1 MQSSEAAGFLGKP
14 VEDLYGRHVG
24 AIVGFSLKTNG
35 DVDSVGVDLGSGS
48 FAEVKSNR
56 LLLHEQAL
64 IVVPMW
70 KADVMRITGE
80 TGVLSKRISALQ
92 ELAKDSQEGGS
103 ASQAQYDQLRAQYE
117 TRLAKVQE
125 SSDRLLQEMKG
136 RMEEIDRA
144 DEAMAKFLVNVN
156 IQFRSGEISEA
167 SFGLI
172 RDQCATMKA
181 RNAKEREE
189 LTTAHAMVGQKEN
202 EAARPIEVQVPA
214 SGALSS

>member
-1 MQSSEAAGFLGKP
+1 
-14 VEDLYGRHVG
+14 
-24 AIVGFSLKTNG
+24 
-35 DVDSVGVDLGSGS
+35 
-48 FAEVKSNR
+48 VKSNR

-64 IVVPMW
+64 IVVPTW

-136 RMEEIDRA
+136 RMEEIDRS
-144 DEAMAKFLVNVN
+144 DDNIEKFLVNVN

-172 RDQCATMKA
+172 RDQCATLKS
-181 RNAKEREE
+181 RNTTEREE
-189 LTTAHAMVGQKEN
+189 LKAAYATVGQKEGGV
-202 EAARPIEVQVPA
+202 AARPIELTVPA
-214 SGALSS
+214 SGTTRE

>member
-1 MQSSEAAGFLGKP
+1 MQSSDAVGFLGKP

-24 AIVGFSLKTNG
+24 AVVGFSLKTNG

-56 LLLHEQAL
+56 LLLHEQSL

-80 TGVLSKRISALQ
+80 TGVLSKRISALL
-92 ELAKDSQEGGS
+92 ELAKDSQEGE

-117 TRLAKVQE
+117 TRLAKVRE
-125 SSDRLLQEMKG
+125 SSDKLLQEMRS
-136 RMEEIDRA
+136 RMEEVDGA
-144 DEAMAKFLVNVN
+144 DETMAKFLVNVN

-167 SFGLI
+167 SYGLI
-172 RDQCATMKA
+172 RDQCAAMKA
-181 RNAKEREE
+181 RNSKEREE
-189 LTTAHAMVGQKEN
+189 LVTAHAMFGQKD
-202 EAARPIEVQVPA
+202 EAPAPIEVQIPT
-214 SGALSS
+214 SS

>member
-1 MQSSEAAGFLGKP
+1 MQSSDAVGFLGKP

-24 AIVGFSLKTNG
+24 AVVGFSLKTNG

-56 LLLHEQAL
+56 LLLHEQSL

-80 TGVLSKRISALQ
+80 TGVLSKRISALH
-92 ELAKDSQEGGS
+92 ELSKDSQEGG
-103 ASQAQYDQLRAQYE
+103 ASQAQYDQLRSQYE
-117 TRLAKVQE
+117 VRLTKVNE

-136 RMEEIDRA
+136 RMEEIARA
-144 DEAMAKFLVNVN
+144 DDAMAKFLVNVN

-167 SFGLI
+167 SYGLI
-172 RDQCATMKA
+172 RDQCASMKA
-181 RNAKEREE
+181 RNSKEMEE
-189 LTTAHAMVGQKEN
+189 LMTAHAMVGQKEN
-202 EAARPIEVQVPA
+202 EEANSKEVQIPA
-214 SGALSS
+214 SVPVSS

>member
-1 MQSSEAAGFLGKP
+1 MD
-14 VEDLYGRHVG
+14 DLYGRHFG
-24 AIVGFSLKTNG
+24 AVVGFSLKTNG

-48 FAEVKSNR
+48 FTEVKSNR

-80 TGVLSKRISALQ
+80 IGVLSKRISALQ
-92 ELAKDSQEGGS
+92 ELAKDTQEGVA
-103 ASQAQYDQLRAQYE
+103 ASRAQYDQLRAQYE

-125 SSDRLLQEMKG
+125 SSDRLLQEMKS

-189 LTTAHAMVGQKEN
+189 LTTAHAMVAQKEK
-202 EAARPIEVQVPA
+202 EEARPIELQVPA
-214 SGALSS
+214 SGIIRE